1 MFKIEMAAIQAALD
15 AIMVSKISSL
25 RKRQRL
31 AFDAMAAG
39 KSIFITGPGGTGKT
53 AAIRLFF
60 DNYCAVKDIAMTST
74 TGTSAIIIN
83 GATVHSYLGIGLGT
97 GSAQDMI
104 AFLYKRPHLRKKWQ
118 NLDVLIVDEVSML
131 SPVLFDKLE
140 TIARDLR
147 HNDKPFGGIQLILS
161 GDFLQ
166 LPVVDSD
173 GFCFQAESWTRC
185 IEETIC
191 LDELVRQS
199 DPVFQNCLNK
209 IRIGDTGDD
218 VRSIINK
225 RIGAE
230 LTNEYGIEPTRMFAL
245 NRDVDIVNEHSLDFL
260 AQDGRDF
267 YQYDLAISVYPHIK
281 DKVKATD
288 RFLKNAAAPHQLQ
301 LCVGAQVMLLH
312 NLDVP
317 NGLANGSRGVVT
329 GFTDDLP
336 VVRFLEGEERVID
349 RYIWEVSDKEH
360 KVLRATQ
367 IPLKPAYGI
376 SIHRSQGC
384 SLDYAQ
390 IDLSNVF
397 EYSMAYVAL
406 SRVRNLEGVSITAI
420 DWDRVRPDPVA
431 LEYYEMLSRL

>member
-1 MFKIEMAAIQAALD
+1 MFKIEMAAIQDALD
-15 AIMVSKISSL
+15 AIMISKVSSL

-31 AFDAMAAG
+31 AFDAMVAG

-60 DNYCAVKDIAMTST
+60 DNYCPVKDIAMTST
-74 TGTSAIIIN
+74 TGTSAILIN
-83 GATVHSYLGIGLGT
+83 GATIHSYLGIGLGT
-97 GSAQDMI
+97 GTAQDII
-104 AFLYKRPHLRKKWQ
+104 AFLYKRPHLRKRWQ

-140 TIARDLR
+140 MIARELR
-147 HNDKPFGGIQLILS
+147 HNDLPVGGIQLILS
-161 GDFLQ
+161 GDFCQ

-173 GFCFQAESWTRC
+173 GFCFQSESWSRC
-185 IEETIC
+185 VEETIC
-191 LDELVRQS
+191 LYELVRQS
-199 DPVFQNCLNK
+199 DPVFQKCLNQ
-209 IRIGDTGDD
+209 IRLGDTGDD
-218 VRSIINK
+218 VRSIIDQ
-225 RIGAE
+225 RIGAQ

-245 NRDVDIVNEHSLDFL
+245 NRDVDRVNEQSLDIL
-260 AQDGRDF
+260 AEDGRDF
-267 YQYDLAISVYPHIK
+267 YQYDIGLSVYPHIK
-281 DKVKATD
+281 DKAKAKE

-329 GFTDDLP
+329 GFVDELP
-336 VVRFLEGEERVID
+336 VVRFLDGEERVID
-349 RYIWEVSDKEH
+349 RHIWEVSDKDQ

-390 IDLSNVF
+390 VDLSNVF

-406 SRVRNLEGVSITAI
+406 SRVRNLEGLSVTAI
-420 DWDRVRPDPVA
+420 DWDRVRPHPDA
-431 LEYYEMLSRL
+431 LEYYENL